1 MMDRLHQQL
10 QQILGSSTCTR
21 ASPDHVRIKTNA
33 FCWFWMILSSQ
44 FPVNCQLGKSCCAG
58 TCWFRREAAF
68 PAWLFLVQTSWI
80 LLLCLL
86 SSSKISWLQRSH
98 QIARSLVP
106 GPGKMSTLLPRL
118 QAWEHKRS
126 ERSHGLSMYAQ
137 HAETL
142 FLQEMQETFLNFPCR
157 HISHHWTF
165 WSQAYRPLKVV
176 RSSIMYVTYVD
187 ICWWCLMYSEFI
199 FQTFLEISLCIFT
212 VSAGACTP
220 ATWAWAASCSPC
232 CRGSCFREP
241 MKWMMTWWT
250 PMVTSVNIL
259 MKSCKLH

>member
-33 FCWFWMILSSQ
+33 FCWFWLILSSQ

-58 TCWFRREAAF
+58 SCWFRREAAF

-106 GPGKMSTLLPRL
+106 GPGKMSTLLQRS

-137 HAETL
+137 DAETL

-187 ICWWCLMYSEFI
+187 IFWWCLMYSAFI

-220 ATWAWAASCSPC
+220 ATRAWAASCSPC

-241 MKWMMTWWT
+241 MKWMMTLWA
-250 PMVTSVNIL
+250 PMVNTL

>member
-1 MMDRLHQQL
+1 MIFWWSCHFCRLVTSTFHDSSAVTVVASHAKSAKHDETFPFWDTDQGKSMMDRLHQQL

-68 PAWLFLVQTSWI
+68 PAWIFLVQTSWI

-106 GPGKMSTLLPRL
+106 GPGKMSTLLRRS

-126 ERSHGLSMYAQ
+126 ERSHGLSM
-137 HAETL
+137 HKMPKVSFFTKCRRL
-142 FLQEMQETFLNFPCR
+142 FW
-157 HISHHWTF
+157 ISHAGT
-165 WSQAYRPLKVV
+165 SRITGP
-176 RSSIMYVTYVD
+176 
-187 ICWWCLMYSEFI
+187 SEAKP
-199 FQTFLEISLCIFT
+199 TGL
-212 VSAGACTP
+212 
-220 ATWAWAASCSPC
+220 W
-232 CRGSCFREP
+232 
-241 MKWMMTWWT
+241 
-250 PMVTSVNIL
+250 
-259 MKSCKLH
+259 KL